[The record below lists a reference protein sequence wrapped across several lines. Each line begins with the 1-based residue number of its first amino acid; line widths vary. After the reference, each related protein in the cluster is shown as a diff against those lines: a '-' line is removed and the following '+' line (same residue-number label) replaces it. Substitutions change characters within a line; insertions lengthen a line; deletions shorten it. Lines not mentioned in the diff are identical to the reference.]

1 MTDPGMLRIV
11 SPASGELLREVA
23 CDTRESVGRK
33 LDRAREAQRRWARVP
48 LAERVASL
56 RAAFEHFRRERES
69 VARDVTREM
78 GKPLVQARSEVDTLL
93 ARADWLLAAAP
104 AALAAEHPETRP
116 GFELRIEHAP
126 LGVVL
131 DIAAWNYPLL
141 VPVNVVLPA
150 LLAGNAVVLKHSP
163 RTPGAGEHFARALA
177 SLPEPDAFQH
187 VVVADTA
194 AGALVEDPRIDHVSF
209 TGSVRT
215 GRAVYRSAS
224 ARLASCGLELGG
236 KDPAYVAADADLDF
250 AAANVVDGA
259 CYNAGQSCCAVERVY
274 VHASVYAAFI
284 ERATLALQAYRLGDP
299 LEEETTMGPLVDAAA
314 RARVE
319 EHVADALARGARLL
333 CGGRRRAD
341 SSGWFHEPTLLAD
354 CPDDALAMQAE
365 TFGPLL
371 PVRAVADD
379 EEALARMNTSRYG
392 LSASV
397 WTRDPA
403 RAERFAHALEAG
415 TVFQNRCDYL
425 DPSLAWTGWK
435 ESGLGSTLSHHGFL
449 ALTRRKSVHLRR

>member
-1 MTDPGMLRIV
+1 
-11 SPASGELLREVA
+11 
-23 CDTRESVGRK
+23 
-33 LDRAREAQRRWARVP
+33 
-48 LAERVASL
+48 
-56 RAAFEHFRRERES
+56 
-69 VARDVTREM
+69 
-78 GKPLVQARSEVDTLL
+78 
-93 ARADWLLAAAP
+93 
-104 AALAAEHPETRP
+104 
-116 GFELRIEHAP
+116 
-126 LGVVL
+126 
-131 DIAAWNYPLL
+131 
-141 VPVNVVLPA
+141 
-150 LLAGNAVVLKHSP
+150 
-163 RTPGAGEHFARALA
+163 
-177 SLPEPDAFQH
+177 
-187 VVVADTA
+187 
-194 AGALVEDPRIDHVSF
+194 
-209 TGSVRT
+209 
-215 GRAVYRSAS
+215 
-224 ARLASCGLELGG
+224 
-236 KDPAYVAADADLDF
+236 
-250 AAANVVDGA
+250 
-259 CYNAGQSCCAVERVY
+259 VY